1 MDIPLAHCK
10 SKWITSE
17 NKVSYV
23 ERCAVLSTNN
33 GCLVMDRIK
42 SHKCRGLCLLCY
54 SCYCYSPTQMVPSWG
69 PKERAAELDV
79 SAWGLV
85 RSVAIKIEFF
95 HCLFTWWHGWSP
107 QAWPGLRGLTA
118 RLPYC
123 CLILPRHSSIYS
135 CKTCVGCSLTMRLGM
150 LIVLGWY
157 ECGWC

>member
-10 SKWITSE
+10 SKWIISE

-23 ERCAVLSTNN
+23 ERCVVLSTKN

-54 SCYCYSPTQMVPSWG
+54 YCYRFSPTQMVPSWG

-107 QAWPGLRGLTA
+107 QVWPGLRGLTA
-118 RLPYC
+118 HLPYC
-123 CLILPRHSSIYS
+123 YLILPRYSSIYS
-135 CKTCVGCSLTMRLGM
+135 CKTCAGCSLTMRLGM